1 MKLLQRLNQL
11 WKGKRQEQD
20 SSWWAEISTTSP
32 HCIYYFGPFSTS
44 NEAKVASPGYV
55 EDLESEGAS
64 DIVVVIQRCQPK
76 VLTIFDEEDHQLAIV
91 NLTEKK

>member
-11 WKGKRQEQD
+11 LRGKRQEQD

-32 HCIYYFGPFSTS
+32 YCIYYFGPFSTL

-55 EDLESEGAS
+55 EDLEGEGAR
-64 DIVVVIQRCQPK
+64 DIGVVIRRCQPE
-76 VLTIFDEEDHQLAIV
+76 VLTIFNEEAH
-91 NLTEKK
+91 